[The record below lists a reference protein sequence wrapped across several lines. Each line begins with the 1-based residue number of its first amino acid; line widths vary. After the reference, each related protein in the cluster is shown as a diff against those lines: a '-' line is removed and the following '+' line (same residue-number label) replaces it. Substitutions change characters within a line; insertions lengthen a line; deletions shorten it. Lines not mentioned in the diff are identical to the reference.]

1 MTAVC
6 STGVGLKQIFRA
18 LPPLEMVWFMLA
30 SPAHLGDDVSSNHLS
45 SLARRC
51 RMESKH
57 CSLVAASPCAGTA
70 VALLQTARTSPEFC
84 LCFPESSGLTAP
96 GIPSPHIVC
105 LLTPGVLSGEVSRHC
120 INLSRLGFNPHLYL
134 LLRLTQRC
142 GRPLSSCCCTA
153 ACSILS
159 RIHCPCVWPVSAV
172 SQRAQGCRSAWFSKR
187 AERGNKSKCV
197 KKLSF
202 SCL

>member
-1 MTAVC
+1 MT
-6 STGVGLKQIFRA
+6 R
-18 LPPLEMVWFMLA
+18 E
-30 SPAHLGDDVSSNHLS
+30 
-45 SLARRC
+45 
-51 RMESKH
+51 H
-57 CSLVAASPCAGTA
+57 CASPCAGTE
-70 VALLQTARTSPEFC
+70 VAPLQTARTSPEFC

-120 INLSRLGFNPHLYL
+120 INPSRLGFNPHLYL

-153 ACSILS
+153 ACGVLWRIL
-159 RIHCPCVWPVSAV
+159 CPCVASVSRVPACSGV
-172 SQRAQGCRSAWFSKR
+172 PQAWFSER
-187 AERGNKSKCV
+187 AERGNKSKHV

>member
-1 MTAVC
+1 MPHVLTWEMTSAV
-6 STGVGLKQIFRA
+6 TTL
-18 LPPLEMVWFMLA
+18 
-30 SPAHLGDDVSSNHLS
+30 LS

-51 RMESKH
+51 RTESKH
-57 CSLVAASPCAGTA
+57 CSLVAVSPCAGTE

-96 GIPSPHIVC
+96 GILSPHIVC
-105 LLTPGVLSGEVSRHC
+105 LLTPGVLSAEVSRHC
-120 INLSRLGFNPHLYL
+120 FHLSRLGFNPHPYL

-153 ACSILS
+153 ACGVLPRS
-159 RIHCPCVWPVSAV
+159 HCPCAWPVSAMP
-172 SQRAQGCRSAWFSKR
+172 QRAQGRRSAWFSKR
-187 AERGNKSKCV
+187 AECGNKSKRV